1 MIKRI
6 TYGVIFGSVLI
17 ITGVIFLCAFIVL
30 PDAPQEAVVEKEPI
44 LFCGTPNPSQK
55 SAKGREIMNS
65 NCAAC
70 HKADIDLGNGTL
82 RGIDKNYNAA
92 FLMDYI
98 NNEDSLIK
106 ANNSIVKQLHE
117 KYGENDYKHK
127 NEFTKEEIESLI
139 YYLAP
144 YQNNLK

>member
-17 ITGVIFLCAFIVL
+17 ITGVVFLCAFIVL
-30 PDAPQEAVVEKEPI
+30 PDAPQEAVVEQEDVFI
-44 LFCGTPNPSQK
+44 CGIPNPSQK

-70 HKADIDLGNGTL
+70 HKANIDLGNGML

-106 ANNSIVKQLHE
+106 ANNSVVKQLHE

-139 YYLAP
+139 YYLAT

>member
-17 ITGVIFLCAFIVL
+17 ITGVVFLCAFIVL
-30 PDAPQEAVVEKEPI
+30 PDTPQQTVVEKEPI
-44 LFCGTPNPSQK
+44 LFCGTPNPPQK

-70 HKADIDLGNGTL
+70 HKVNIDLGNGAL

-106 ANNSIVKQLHE
+106 VNNSVVKQLLQ

-139 YYLAP
+139 SYIVF
-144 YQNNLK
+144 YQNN

>member
-17 ITGVIFLCAFIVL
+17 ITGVVFLCAFIVL
-30 PDAPQEAVVEKEPI
+30 PDTPQQTVVEKEPI
-44 LFCGTPNPSQK
+44 LFCGTPNPPQES
-55 SAKGREIMNS
+55 SKGREIMNS

-82 RGIDKNYNAA
+82 RGIDKNYNAV

-106 ANNSIVKQLHE
+106 ANNSVVKQLHQ

-139 YYLAP
+139 SYIVF
-144 YQNNLK
+144 YQNNRK